1 MKLKYILTD
10 FKLYLVEERG
20 LSSNSIKS
28 YSKDIDQYLE
38 FLKRYHQID
47 DPNQIQKKHV
57 NGFLKSLERR
67 NLSPKTVARKISAI
81 KSLHH
86 FMLVTEYLPEDV
98 SEDFHTPK
106 IPKKLPDVLSVDEV
120 VKILEVASKPGPL
133 GLRNKAL
140 LELIYGSG
148 LRVSELLDIKNSD
161 IHIRER
167 YVIVHGKGSK
177 DRLVPISD
185 MAILALRRY
194 MTEGRQELLK
204 NNNSYLFVN
213 NLGGKLS
220 RQGFYK
226 ILQGLAKEADID
238 INVSPHTLRHSFATH
253 LLENGIDLRSLQTL
267 LGHEDISTTQ
277 IYTHISKTHARDIY
291 IKALPRV
298 KEEII

>member
-1 MKLKYILTD
+1 MELKYILTD

-38 FLKRYHQID
+38 FLKKYHQIS
-47 DPNQIQKKHV
+47 DPSQIQKKHV

-86 FMLVTEYLPEDV
+86 FMLVAEYLPEDV

-106 IPKKLPDVLSVDEV
+106 IPKTLPDVLSVDEV
-120 VKILEVASKPGPL
+120 VRILEVASKPGAL

-148 LRVSELLDIKNSD
+148 LRVSELLDIKMGD

-194 MTEGRQELLK
+194 MTEGRPELLK
-204 NNNSYLFVN
+204 TNNSYLFVN
-213 NLGGKLS
+213 NSGGKLS

-226 ILQGLAKEADID
+226 ILQGLAKEAEID

-291 IKALPRV
+291 IKAHPRV
-298 KEEII
+298 KEEK